1 MLHFLYKGVRKARK
15 WQRKKWNAFFLAPK
29 EEGASLTTPT
39 IPSRHIAGQVGLIL
53 ILAAAI
59 GLILYAVT
67 VNIGRISHGKT
78 LTIIAANTAA
88 SKMASF
94 IASYG
99 QMLFMTSLDGET
111 KICAWTGFLVKLI
124 AAIVVVVLVV
134 ICAATYQCEGWGLA
148 AAIVAAVLVVAA
160 AVIDVTITQPGITS
174 MWNKMMGDSLGPK
187 EMAVELGVQSALM
200 TAVNDPAQI
209 PDLFDFDTDSAF
221 GNLADPNDKAS
232 GPDYISRFAY
242 YYTRRLQGIPD
253 LNLSILDEFLSALTD
268 FLYGGNPDI
277 CTDWGCDT
285 DDWGLVDPI
294 DCQRNPGHPCC
305 PSNPVGDMRFP
316 SMCDPCCVDAS
327 VRPACCGT
335 GTCVEEEGF
344 PGGNPATCNQRS
356 PYHTP
361 LPPAAPNALLSY
373 PYIFRGMN
381 EDSTNNKNAGAWDPA
396 NISFR
401 EWFGFDDE
409 HHQYAV
415 NPARP
420 NWNYLIDGTGATLD
434 HSQLIRSGALEYDFY
449 MEDATGYYSADDK
462 PGIFPF
468 FYKLADWGMDLQS
481 LTYGALLPDPPDIH
495 PARDNLECHLCDVD
509 GVAAGTVPAV
519 CAGITSY
526 PAEIGTALELP
537 ETPDNAL
544 YSGGWCVDAANT
556 GADGDPPQLLDLVPN
571 IDAILADDAV
581 CAQDEGGWKRGGD
594 QFCDPPDEWPYMA
607 ECRKA
612 GAPPGGSPPCVEVD
626 PETGTTW
633 PIDCDCGTGGALP
646 PTPPIDRT
654 QAANNFEYV
663 STNWPDDKL
672 DEFIY
677 GLPEFY
683 EWATGVM
690 DKDKD
695 YLESHFDE
703 WYEEAATWIETPC
716 PSGNAADCPG
726 SCTGDVDGGYWYIW
740 REDLA
745 SFYIPIGAWLNPP
758 DADLYVGSGC
768 FINSAAVDPAVWCV
782 PPPQVA
788 ANKYADPAYLGFQ
801 SGYNG
806 LECPGVSQEEQ
817 ASFDVSGDGRGDLED
832 VIACLEWN
840 LHDLA
845 QDASGNPIIYP
856 VTGSQAVGNFEK
868 FDACKWDCDNDPM
881 NSGHSCAILPR
892 SLVPGFDALR
902 FTIPMPEADLIALTL
917 CLGTESIP
925 TCNDDCSS
933 LPGGYG
939 IPAFVPTSDNAT
951 LPAPDT
957 SLLTNLRAMYAFCN
971 ANPTLN
977 LPNQCRD
984 QATTI
989 DCDSPTVLSDA
1000 LNCSCTWY
1008 GLPTDLLGTCGQ
1020 LCGVGATPFFDAIET
1035 ALDTNI
1041 GSCGE
1046 TDPGE
1051 WKDLLDQSVLAA
1063 ANQSMKMAKRWEMLA
1078 GREEEAIQIRNILW
1092 NGLSHID
1099 AFLSGPA
1106 QGLIDACKSW
1116 GNIYPPATTSF
1127 AIYAWQD
1134 EPKDVYNTIRG
1145 DWHVVKVEV
1154 RTPGRCNSACGT
1166 DRWPYID
1173 TYTKSW
1179 GMKRCYELKEMTGR
1193 VKARVIRYDEDTVG
1207 SKIRFPDGT
1216 LLWKPQYY
1224 HPEGSDQDPTDLEV
1238 TCAIMIDPNIAA
1250 QTWEWGWRNAFMINQ
1265 TPTAS
1270 ATPPRGSAEYLD
1282 CWNFIHES
1290 LLRYG
1295 YSTAT
1300 CAQYF
1305 LGGGSG
1311 YSGDKG
1317 FRVRFVECDEN
1328 FLNGLN

>member
-1 MLHFLYKGVRKARK
+1 MLHVFYKGVRRVRR
-15 WQRKKWNAFFLAPK
+15 WQHKKRNAFFFVPNNS
-29 EEGASLTTPT
+29 GDSTRMP
-39 IPSRHIAGQVGLIL
+39 PRHVAGQVGLIL

-67 VNIGRISHGKT
+67 INIGRISQGKT

-99 QMLFMTSLDGET
+99 QMLFMTSLGGET

-124 AAIVVVVLVV
+124 AAIIVVVIVV
-134 ICAATYQCEGWGLA
+134 ICAATEQCEGWGLA

-174 MWNKMMGDSLGPK
+174 MWNKMMKDSMGPK
-187 EMAVELGVQSALM
+187 EMAVELGVQTALM

-209 PDLFDFDTDSAF
+209 PDLFDFDTDGSF
-221 GNLADPNDKAS
+221 GNLADPLNKTTA
-232 GPDYISRFAY
+232 PDYISRFAY

-253 LNLSILDEFLSALTD
+253 LNLTIIDDFLSALTD
-268 FLYGGNPDI
+268 FLFGGDPNR
-277 CTDWGCDT
+277 CTVWGCDT
-285 DDWGLVDPI
+285 DDWGLIDPL
-294 DCQRNPGHPCC
+294 DCLLTPGHPCC
-305 PSNPVGDMRFP
+305 PANPVGNMRFP
-316 SMCDPCCVDAS
+316 AMCDPCCVDAA
-327 VRPACCGT
+327 VRQPCCGT
-335 GTCVEEEGF
+335 GTCVEEGGF
-344 PGGNPATCNQRS
+344 AGGNPNTCDERS

-361 LPPAAPNALLSY
+361 LPPAAPNASLTY
-373 PYIFRGMN
+373 PYIFRGIN
-381 EDSTNNKNAGAWDPA
+381 ENSTNNKNSSGAWVPA

-401 EWFGFDDE
+401 EWLGFDDE

-420 NWNYLIDGTGATLD
+420 NWHYLIDGTGANLD
-434 HSQLIRSGALEYDFY
+434 HSQLIRSAPLEYDFY
-449 MEDATGYYSADDK
+449 MEDATGYYLNDER

-468 FYKLADWGMDLQS
+468 FYKLADWGMDLQA
-481 LTYGALLPDPPDIH
+481 LTYGALTPDPPDPH
-495 PARDNLECHLCDVD
+495 PVRDNLECHLCDVD
-509 GVAAGTVPAV
+509 GIAAGTVPAV
-519 CAGITSY
+519 CAGMTY
-526 PAEIGTALELP
+526 PSEIGVALELP
-537 ETPDNAL
+537 ETPDTAL

-556 GADGDPPQLLDLVPN
+556 GADGDPPQLLDVVPN
-571 IDAILADDAV
+571 IVDLLADDAV
-581 CAQDEGGWKRGGD
+581 CAQDVGGWKRGAD
-594 QFCDPPDEWPYMA
+594 QFCDPPDQWPYMA
-607 ECRKA
+607 ECIKA
-612 GAPPGGSPPCVEVD
+612 GGPSGGGGPPCVEVD
-626 PETGTTW
+626 PVSGTSW
-633 PIDCDCGTGGALP
+633 PVDCACGTGGALP
-646 PTPPIDRT
+646 PTPPVDRT
-654 QAANNFEYV
+654 LAANNFQYV
-663 STNWPDDKL
+663 TTNWPDDKL
-672 DEFIY
+672 DDFIY

-683 EWATGVM
+683 EWATTLFG
-690 DKDKD
+690 KDKD
-695 YLESHFDE
+695 TLEDTFDD
-703 WYEEAATWIETPC
+703 WYEEAATWIEAPC
-716 PSGNAADCPG
+716 PSGNAADCAG
-726 SCTGDVDGGYWYIW
+726 SCTGDVDGGYWYVW
-740 REDLA
+740 RDDLG
-745 SFYIPIGAWLNPP
+745 SFYTPIVNWLNPP

-768 FINSAAVDPAVWCV
+768 FTNSSADPAVWCV
-782 PPPQVA
+782 PPPQAA

-817 ASFDVSGDGRGDLED
+817 ASFDISADGRGDIED
-832 VIACLEWN
+832 VIACFNWN
-840 LHDLA
+840 LFDPA
-845 QDASGNPIIYP
+845 EDPSGAPIIHP
-856 VTGSQAVGNFEK
+856 VTGAQAVGNFEK
-868 FDACKWDCDNDPM
+868 FEACKWDCDNNPV
-881 NSGHSCAILPR
+881 NSINSCPILPR
-892 SLVPGFDALR
+892 SLVPGFDALI
-902 FTIPMPEADLIALTL
+902 FTVPMPEADLIALTL

-939 IPAFVPTSDNAT
+939 IPAFVPTSDNAA

-957 SLLTNLRAMYAFCN
+957 SLLTNLRALYAFCE
-971 ANPTLN
+971 ANPASN

-984 QATTI
+984 QGTTI
-989 DCDSPTVLSDA
+989 ACASPTILSDA

-1020 LCGVGATPFFDAIET
+1020 LCGIGATPFFDAIET
-1035 ALDTNI
+1035 ALDDNI

-1063 ANQSMKMAKRWEMLA
+1063 GNQAMKMSKRLNLLE
-1078 GREEEAIQIRNILW
+1078 GREEEAISIRNVLY
-1092 NGLSHID
+1092 NALLHID
-1099 AFLSGPA
+1099 AFLTGPA
-1106 QGLIDACKSW
+1106 QGLIDACKAW

-1134 EPKDVYNTIRG
+1134 LPKDVYNTIRG

-1154 RTPGRCNSACGT
+1154 RTPGRCNAACGT

-1179 GMKRCYELKEMTGR
+1179 GMKRCYELKEWTGR

-1207 SKIRFPDGT
+1207 SRILFPDGT

-1224 HPEGSDQDPTDLEV
+1224 HPEGSDQDPTDLEL

-1250 QTWEWGWRNAFMINQ
+1250 QTWEWGWRSAFMVNQ

-1270 ATPPRGSAEYLD
+1270 ATPPRGSPEYLD
-1282 CWNFIHES
+1282 CWNFLHES

-1311 YSGDKG
+1311 YSGDQG
-1317 FRVRFVECDEN
+1317 FRVRFVECDN
-1328 FLNGLN
+1328 AFISGNN